1 MVKKIN
7 KKEPFKSG
15 FVAITGGANVGKS
28 TLLNQILGEK
38 VAITTPKPQTTR
50 RNIKGIL
57 TSPDYQ
63 IVFIDTPG
71 IHASERLLNKLI
83 IKSAMDAMKD
93 ADAILL
99 MVDVSEWRKG
109 RAFLLLDAIKK
120 TPRPVILALNKIDMV
135 AKESLLP
142 IIAFFRDI
150 YPFKAIVPISARYND
165 GISGLISEITALLP
179 EGPQYYDGS
188 YITDQNMEEFASE
201 LVREKIFLAMREE
214 MPYSIAVEAEG
225 SKDEEKPGLI
235 KIRATIYVEKPS
247 QKGIIIGKGGDSLKK
262 IGTLARAEMEKR
274 WGAKV
279 YLDLWVKVLKDWSK
293 DERFLKRL
301 GLGM

>member
-1 MVKKIN
+1 MN
-7 KKEPFKSG
+7 KKESFKSG
-15 FVAITGGANVGKS
+15 FVAITGGPNVGKS

-38 VAITTPKPQTTR
+38 VAIATPKPQTTR

-57 TSPDYQ
+57 TTPDYQ

-83 IKSAMDAMKD
+83 IKSAMDAIKD
-93 ADAILL
+93 ADSILL
-99 MVDVSEWRKG
+99 VIDASNWRKEG
-109 RAFLLLDAIKK
+109 APLLLDAIKK

-142 IIAFFRDI
+142 IIAFFRDS

-165 GISGLISEITALLP
+165 GISELISEVTALLP
-179 EGPQYYDGS
+179 EGPQYYESS

-201 LVREKIFLAMREE
+201 LVREKIFLTMREE
-214 MPYSIAVEAEG
+214 VPYSIAVET
-225 SKDEEKPGLI
+225 EEFKYEERSGLI
-235 KIRATIYVEKPS
+235 KIRVTIYVEKAS
-247 QKGIIIGKGGDSLKK
+247 QKGIIIGKGGGSLKK
-262 IGTLARAEMEKR
+262 IGTLARVEMEKR
-274 WGAKV
+274 LGAKV
-279 YLDLWVKVLKDWSK
+279 YLDLWVKVFKDWSK